1 MNRKLNKD
9 EFESKTTM
17 NWSEKRVLVT
27 GAAGFL
33 GSHLVNQLQ
42 KAGAKDI
49 VTPSSKEYD
58 LRKNENCKKVVRDID
73 IVFNLAGRIGGIEF
87 NKQMPG
93 ELFYDN
99 LMIGTQLL
107 HEAKMHQSKNLLPKV
122 QYVVILNLV
131 RFLLLKI

>member
-1 MNRKLNKD
+1 MNGKLNKD
-9 EFESKTTM
+9 EFGCKTRM

-58 LRKNENCKKVVRDID
+58 LRKNENCRKVVRDID
-73 IVFNLAGRIGGIEF
+73 IVFNLATTKLKDGLKNTIEWF
-87 NKQMPG
+87 VENQEKITTKNK
-93 ELFYDN
+93 L
-99 LMIGTQLL
+99 
-107 HEAKMHQSKNLLPKV
+107 
-122 QYVVILNLV
+122 
-131 RFLLLKI
+131 